1 MLREGKGFDVDRAMV
16 EKHLQQAREHVALGE
31 LHLAR
36 QREIVAELIDRG
48 VDVTEA
54 KRLLMNFEESQ
65 LMHVAHL
72 DRLKAELLALA
83 SRA

>member
-1 MLREGKGFDVDRAMV
+1 MDRTMV
-16 EKHLQQAREHVALGE
+16 EKHLQQAREHVAAGE

-48 VDVTEA
+48 ADVTEA
-54 KRLLMNFEESQ
+54 NRLLMNFEESQ
-65 LMHVAHL
+65 IMHVAHL

-83 SRA
+83 SGS